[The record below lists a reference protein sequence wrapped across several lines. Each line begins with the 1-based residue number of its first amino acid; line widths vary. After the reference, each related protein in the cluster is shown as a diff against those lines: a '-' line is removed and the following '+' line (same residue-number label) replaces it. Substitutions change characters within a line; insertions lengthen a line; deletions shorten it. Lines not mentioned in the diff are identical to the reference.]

1 VTDSGAPRAPG
12 GDSGHD
18 PRSPIARARRLVG
31 RVVDD
36 VRAAVRA
43 GRPEFH
49 VAVVNTR
56 PDIDTAMV
64 LERFADALALIDQ
77 YHPWRLRHLRRDIA
91 QFRIGAFPSRGVFFP
106 GERTVLTELSFLAR
120 AVEFTPAQIASSI
133 VHEGVH
139 ARVHQMGMH
148 LGFDPA
154 ARDMAREERLC
165 RRAELAFGLALPPSL
180 GQPVVARATEALAL
194 SDADVAPDVDWRLAN
209 AAKLRADQD
218 AVEAWRRA
226 RGGDSPQY

>member
-1 VTDSGAPRAPG
+1 MGEASSATAAPRA
-12 GDSGHD
+12 DT
-18 PRSPIARARRLVG
+18 RTRL
-31 RVVDD
+31 
-36 VRAAVRA
+36 
-43 GRPEFH
+43 
-49 VAVVNTR
+49 
-56 PDIDTAMV
+56 
-64 LERFADALALIDQ
+64 
-77 YHPWRLRHLRRDIA
+77 LREAEWI
-91 QFRIGAFPSRGVFFP
+91 
-106 GERTVLTELSFLAR
+106 
-120 AVEFTPAQIASSI
+120 I